1 MSASLHLPVIVA
13 VAFVAAGS
21 PGPATLAIADNAM
34 RSGRRFGLAVA
45 SGIMT
50 VSLMWSTAA
59 AFGLGALMLA
69 NAWAFEAARYLGA
82 SYLLYLAVIS
92 ARAAMS
98 DADPAPARGTETAP
112 SLARAYRK
120 GLAVHL
126 TNPKPMLFFGSLYSI
141 GVPAGATPVDL
152 LTVILSVGAASGLV
166 FHGYA
171 LAFSSAP
178 MVRLYMRLRRWF
190 QAVFALAFAAAGV
203 KILTS
208 RI

>member
-1 MSASLHLPVIVA
+1 MSSALHLPMIAA
-13 VAFVAAGS
+13 VALIATGS

-69 NAWAFEAARYLGA
+69 NAWALELARYLGA
-82 SYLLYLAVIS
+82 AYLIYLAVMS
-92 ARAAMS
+92 ARAALS
-98 DADPAPARGTETAP
+98 ASEPAPSGAAADTA
-112 SLARAYRK
+112 SLRRAYRK

-126 TNPKPMLFFGSLYSI
+126 TNPKPVLFFGSLYSI
-141 GVPAGATPVDL
+141 GMPAGATPLDL
-152 LTVILSVGAASGLV
+152 VSVILTVGVVSGLV

-171 LAFSSAP
+171 VVFSSAP
-178 MVRLYMRLRRWF
+178 TVRAYKRLRRWF

-203 KILTS
+203 KILTA